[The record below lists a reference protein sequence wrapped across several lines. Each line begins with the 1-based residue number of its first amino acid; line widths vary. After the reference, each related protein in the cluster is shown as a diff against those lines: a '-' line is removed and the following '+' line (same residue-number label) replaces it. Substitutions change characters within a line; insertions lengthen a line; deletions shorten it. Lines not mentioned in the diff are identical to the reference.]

1 MAEHWLDITD
11 IPAEGREFSFE
22 EKEFWADKWAEF
34 QMGFEAATP
43 VSATFTILPQQRGAL
58 VRGRLT
64 GELTT
69 PCDRCLKDV
78 SLRLDQPFDV
88 FEELGLP
95 GEDAVEP
102 GLLREHKGRLE
113 LDAGA
118 MLWEE
123 FVLALPTKPLCS
135 EECKGLCPTC
145 GKDLNEGPCGCEQS
159 AGDMRLSALHG
170 LTITRKD

>member
-11 IPAEGREFSFE
+11 LPAEGREFSFE

-34 QMGFEAATP
+34 QMGYVALTP
-43 VSATFTILPQQRGAL
+43 MSATFTVQPQQRGAL

-64 GELTT
+64 GEVST

-78 SLRLDQPFDV
+78 SVGIDQPFDV
-88 FEELGLP
+88 FEQLESSD
-95 GEDAVEP
+95 EESVEP

-135 EECKGLCPTC
+135 EDCKGLCPTC
-145 GKDLNEGPCGCEQS
+145 GKDLNEGPCGCAKSE
-159 AGDMRLSALHG
+159 GDERMAALRG
-170 LTITRKD
+170 LTIAKKD